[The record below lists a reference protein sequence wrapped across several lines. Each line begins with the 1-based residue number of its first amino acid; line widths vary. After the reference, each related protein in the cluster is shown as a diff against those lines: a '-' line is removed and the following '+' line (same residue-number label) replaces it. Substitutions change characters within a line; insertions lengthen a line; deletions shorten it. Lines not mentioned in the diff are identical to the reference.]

1 MLQKL
6 IELGKECTGCA
17 VCQNVCPTRCIEM
30 KADEEG
36 FYKPV
41 ILKEKCIH
49 CNKCQNVCPQ
59 INVLKKNI
67 DNPKCYAVQA
77 SDEIR
82 EVSSS
87 GGVFSILAEY
97 IFDKGGYV
105 CGAAYDPDF
114 RGVSFIMIDD
124 RRDMYKLRGSKY
136 VYAKPG
142 NIYQNVKDKLMQGE
156 YVLFSGTP
164 CQVAGLNNFLNKD
177 YSNLLTVDFLCGG
190 VPSEKVFRLY
200 VNELLKKGTI
210 TNISFRNKKYGWDYY
225 GIECVYDDGRT
236 VYRPM
241 KDPYFRAHVKWLDIG
256 KACTNCSFAP
266 TARHGDFSMGDFWQ
280 IEKILPEVDTD
291 KGISCLLINNEK
303 AQKVFETTEKWM
315 KYKKSVP
322 LSFLKRHNRM
332 QEKKSVPLAQRRF
345 YYLLDKGMD
354 FSKAVDYSLG
364 WKFDVALTGCWTV
377 KNYGGVL
384 TYYALY
390 NVLKDMGYEV
400 LMVERR
406 ADIPGY
412 DIPKPDL
419 FYENPY
425 PFFDICRIYKNFAEQ
440 WELNNRV
447 KCFICGSD
455 QIWNYTLFNEE
466 TIRSYTMDYVSDWR
480 KKVTYA
486 TSFGA
491 NYIKGDEKQKN
502 ELINLIKRLD
512 HVSVREQGG
521 TTICNDFSVK
531 AEWVVDPVFL
541 CDKQVYRKLYEKAKF
556 TEKDKY
562 LFSYFTNPNC
572 NKYGIEKVAE
582 KLKYGYIG
590 IVNADENTLKN
601 YGFSEKSWPYPYI
614 ANCKLEQWLNYLVHA
629 KFIVTDSFHAVCFA
643 IIYKIPFV
651 FIQGKMTS
659 EYGFGR
665 IESLLKMLNLMCRIA
680 GTVEEVLNDE
690 HFFEPIDFDLV
701 HTILDKEVERSRE
714 WLKNAIESD
723 KNQFN

>member
-1 MLQKL
+1 
-6 IELGKECTGCA
+6 
-17 VCQNVCPTRCIEM
+17 
-30 KADEEG
+30 
-36 FYKPV
+36 
-41 ILKEKCIH
+41 
-49 CNKCQNVCPQ
+49 
-59 INVLKKNI
+59 
-67 DNPKCYAVQA
+67 
-77 SDEIR
+77 
-82 EVSSS
+82 
-87 GGVFSILAEY
+87 
-97 IFDKGGYV
+97 
-105 CGAAYDPDF
+105 
-114 RGVSFIMIDD
+114 
-124 RRDMYKLRGSKY
+124 
-136 VYAKPG
+136 
-142 NIYQNVKDKLMQGE
+142 
-156 YVLFSGTP
+156 
-164 CQVAGLNNFLNKD
+164 
-177 YSNLLTVDFLCGG
+177 
-190 VPSEKVFRLY
+190 
-200 VNELLKKGTI
+200 
-210 TNISFRNKKYGWDYY
+210 
-225 GIECVYDDGRT
+225 
-236 VYRPM
+236 
-241 KDPYFRAHVKWLDIG
+241 
-256 KACTNCSFAP
+256 
-266 TARHGDFSMGDFWQ
+266 
-280 IEKILPEVDTD
+280 
-291 KGISCLLINNEK
+291 
-303 AQKVFETTEKWM
+303 M

-406 ADIPGY
+406 TEIPGY

-425 PFFDICRIYKNFAEQ
+425 PFFDICRIHKNFTDQ

-455 QIWNYTLFNEE
+455 QIWNYTYMNDES
-466 TIRSYTMDYVSDWR
+466 IKSYTMDYVTDWR
-480 KKVTYA
+480 KKVAYA

-491 NYIKGDEKQKN
+491 NYIKGNENQKN

-512 HVSVREQGG
+512 HVSVREQDGKK
-521 TTICNDFSVK
+521 ICQDFSIS
-531 AEWVVDPVFL
+531 AEWVIDPVFL
-541 CDKQVYRKLYEKAKF
+541 CDRLVYRKLYEKSKF
-556 TEKDKY
+556 TEQRDY
-562 LFSYFTNPNC
+562 VFSYFLNPNS
-572 NKYGIEKVAE
+572 NKYGIEKIAE
-582 KLKYGYIG
+582 KLQCGYVG
-590 IVNADENTLKN
+590 TVNADENMLKN
-601 YGFSEKSWPYPYI
+601 YGFSDKSWPYPYI